1 MSRILG
7 QQVSETCSFDT
18 LVVVGNTSLT
28 SNTFVFCSIQV
39 ICERL
44 QIPVPDKPDPIYSF
58 FPIYSRF
65 KVSDDNAGF
74 DMGEDNRLKQ
84 IYIKDGA
91 LRLEMRAVL
100 RPGRFL
106 GNHYLAFTL
115 PNRTFIITMD
125 RVKEGIRAAR
135 KNKKVADREKQLAAQ
150 DTIDDYL
157 VKRVLTRGRN
167 AATANSNVVLARR
180 LFPFRLNIPLFPFRL
195 NRENR
200 PSPKSFF
207 TRFVEGYTLVE
218 RDGEVKNERL
228 TSEISNWFGR
238 QGSSSFT
245 NTTALPDDE

>member
-1 MSRILG
+1 
-7 QQVSETCSFDT
+7 
-18 LVVVGNTSLT
+18 LVVVENISDKQYIL
-28 SNTFVFCSIQV
+28 VICSIKV

-44 QIPVPDKPDPIYSF
+44 QMPVPDKPDPIYSF
-58 FPIYSRF
+58 FPIYSPF

-74 DMGEDNRLKQ
+74 DMGEDNCLRQ
-84 IYIKDGA
+84 VYIKDGA
-91 LRLEMRAVL
+91 LRFEMRAVL

-135 KNKKVADREKQLAAQ
+135 KNKKVADLEKKLAAEESS
-150 DTIDDYL
+150 DDYL
-157 VKRVLTRGRN
+157 VKRVLTKGRK
-167 AATANSNVVLARR
+167 AATAGSNTILARR
-180 LFPFRLNIPLFPFRL
+180 LFPFRL

-228 TSEISNWFGR
+228 TNEISNWFGR
-238 QGSSSFT
+238 QGSSSST
-245 NTTALPDDE
+245 NTTSLKDVLSDEPDDE

>member
-1 MSRILG
+1 M
-7 QQVSETCSFDT
+7 
-18 LVVVGNTSLT
+18 
-28 SNTFVFCSIQV
+28 
-39 ICERL
+39 
-44 QIPVPDKPDPIYSF
+44 PVPDKPDPIYSF

-150 DTIDDYL
+150 DTVNDYL
-157 VKRVLTRGRN
+157 VKRVLTRGRK
-167 AATANSNVVLARR
+167 AATAGSNLLARR
-180 LFPFRLNIPLFPFRL
+180 PFPFRL
-195 NRENR
+195 NREKR

-228 TSEISNWFGR
+228 TNEINNWFGR
-238 QGSSSFT
+238 QGSSSS
-245 NTTALPDDE
+245 NSTALDDVLFDEPSDE

>member
-1 MSRILG
+1 M
-7 QQVSETCSFDT
+7 
-18 LVVVGNTSLT
+18 
-28 SNTFVFCSIQV
+28 
-39 ICERL
+39 
-44 QIPVPDKPDPIYSF
+44 PVPDKPDPIYSF

-74 DMGEDNRLKQ
+74 DMGEDNRLRQ

-91 LRLEMRAVL
+91 LRFEMRAVL

-135 KNKKVADREKQLAAQ
+135 KNKKVADREKELAAQ

-157 VKRVLTRGRN
+157 VKRVLTRGMKV
-167 AATANSNVVLARR
+167 ATAGSSTILARR
-180 LFPFRLNIPLFPFRL
+180 LFPFRLNT
-195 NRENR
+195 ENR

-228 TSEISNWFGR
+228 TNEISNWFGR
-238 QGSSSFT
+238 QGSSSSI
-245 NTTALPDDE
+245 NTTALDDVLVNEPDNE

>member
-1 MSRILG
+1 M
-7 QQVSETCSFDT
+7 
-18 LVVVGNTSLT
+18 
-28 SNTFVFCSIQV
+28 
-39 ICERL
+39 
-44 QIPVPDKPDPIYSF
+44 PVPDKPDPIYSF
-58 FPIYSRF
+58 FPIYSKF

-106 GNHYLAFTL
+106 GNHYLAFTI

-125 RVKEGIRAAR
+125 RVKNGMRAAR
-135 KNKKVADREKQLAAQ
+135 KNKKIADREKELAAQ

-157 VKRVLTRGRN
+157 VKRVLTRGRR
-167 AATANSNVVLARR
+167 AATAGSNDILARR
-180 LFPFRLNIPLFPFRL
+180 LFPFQLNRRLFSFRL

-207 TRFVEGYTLVE
+207 ARLWASRTRRHAPRTWTQSSCM
-218 RDGEVKNERL
+218 L
-228 TSEISNWFGR
+228 TGTISTICFAASWHL
-238 QGSSSFT
+238 
-245 NTTALPDDE
+245 TAASR

>member
-1 MSRILG
+1 M
-7 QQVSETCSFDT
+7 
-18 LVVVGNTSLT
+18 
-28 SNTFVFCSIQV
+28 
-39 ICERL
+39 
-44 QIPVPDKPDPIYSF
+44 PVPDKPDPIYSF
-58 FPIYSRF
+58 FPIYSRL

-74 DMGEDNRLKQ
+74 NMGEDNRLRQ

-135 KNKKVADREKQLAAQ
+135 KNKKVADREKKLAAQ

-157 VKRVLTRGRN
+157 VKRVLTRGRK
-167 AATANSNVVLARR
+167 AASAGSNIILARR
-180 LFPFRLNIPLFPFRL
+180 LFPFRL

-218 RDGEVKNERL
+218 RDGDAKNERL
-228 TSEISNWFGR
+228 TNEISNWFGR
-238 QGSSSFT
+238 QGSSSSN
-245 NTTALPDDE
+245 NTTSLDDVLFDESDDE

>member
-1 MSRILG
+1 M
-7 QQVSETCSFDT
+7 
-18 LVVVGNTSLT
+18 
-28 SNTFVFCSIQV
+28 
-39 ICERL
+39 
-44 QIPVPDKPDPIYSF
+44 PVPDKPDPIYSF

-74 DMGEDNRLKQ
+74 DMGEDNRLRQ

-106 GNHYLAFTL
+106 GNHYLAFTV

-135 KNKKVADREKQLAAQ
+135 KNKRVADREKQLLAQ
-150 DTIDDYL
+150 NTIDDYL
-157 VKRVLTRGRN
+157 VKRVLTRGRK
-167 AATANSNVVLARR
+167 AATAGSNVILARR
-180 LFPFRLNIPLFPFRL
+180 LFPFRL

-207 TRFVEGYTLVE
+207 TRFIEGYTLVE

-228 TSEISNWFGR
+228 TNEISNWFGR
-238 QGSSSFT
+238 QGGSSST
-245 NTTALPDDE
+245 NTTALEVVMLDEPDDK